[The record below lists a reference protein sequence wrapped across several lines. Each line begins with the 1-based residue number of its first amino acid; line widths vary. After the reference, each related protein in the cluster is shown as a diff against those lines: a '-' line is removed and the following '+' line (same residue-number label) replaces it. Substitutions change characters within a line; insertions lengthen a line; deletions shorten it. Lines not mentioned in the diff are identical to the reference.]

1 MKIMLLFISFLLV
14 CLLPACKNG
23 KDGKPTAHEQN
34 LVQTYAALALLNES
48 FPPTT
53 NPDSTKLY
61 RHQVD
66 SILTA
71 HGFTKEEFQSDFENL
86 IKSPE
91 RFQVIIE
98 EMVKSVQRASKP

>member
-1 MKIMLLFISFLLV
+1 MKIMLLFSSVLFVFFLSS
-14 CLLPACKNG
+14 CENG
-23 KDGKPTAHEQN
+23 KEKKPTAQEQK
-34 LVQTYAALALLNES
+34 LVQTYAALSLLNES
-48 FPPTT
+48 FPPTM

-61 RHQVD
+61 RQQVD
-66 SILTA
+66 SILAA

-98 EMVKSVQRASKP
+98 AMVKSVQRATRP

>member
-1 MKIMLLFISFLLV
+1 MKIMLLVISVLFICFLSS
-14 CLLPACKNG
+14 CENG
-23 KDGKPTAHEQN
+23 KEKKPTADERK

-61 RHQVD
+61 RQQVD
-66 SILTA
+66 SILAT
-71 HGFTKEEFQSDFENL
+71 HGFTREEFQTDFESL